1 MPTIRSR
8 SLPLAAAAILALAA
22 TPALAQTGAIDND
35 QIQEQAALPDQQPF
49 GRMIQAMGNS
59 ESVGERVAGMGDIPP
74 GSIDYR
80 DAHALEM
87 SGGNRDDLARA
98 FDDNRGRIGA
108 LRQDLVENHSVSMAL
123 AQKQIP
129 FDHVMAAEIER
140 DGKLVIYAYPQGVV
154 PPQ

>member
-1 MPTIRSR
+1 MPTIR
-8 SLPLAAAAILALAA
+8 SLPLAAIAALTLAS
-22 TPALAQTGAIDND
+22 TPVLAQTGAVDD
-35 QIQEQAALPDQQPF
+35 GSFQEQASLPDQQPF
-49 GRMIQAMGNS
+49 GRMIQAMGTS
-59 ESVGERVAGMGDIPP
+59 DSVGARIAGMGEIPP

-98 FDDNRGRIGA
+98 FDDNRDRIGA